1 MGVINMMI
9 VIPMLLETLTFG
21 LIYATVLRDNPTN
34 ALMFAGGLLFLAALA
49 MLWIK
54 PPPPREEEEAAEMPP
69 VEVTAPAIGP

>member
-21 LIYATVLRDNPTN
+21 QVYKQVLGSDPTN
-34 ALMFAGGLLFLAALA
+34 AIMFAGALLLVAAVA

-54 PPPPREEEEAAEMPP
+54 TPRAEVVTDPP
-69 VEVTAPAIGP
+69 VESTAPAVGP